1 MKYQGADTIEITKAF
16 QRTVDDYYNKFYR
29 AYINGLTL
37 DKVANF
43 AKQLVLATMIRRN
56 FFDNNQTV
64 GGSIDVL
71 TIASNGKV
79 SWVQKGKNVRDIEL
93 KVTSE
98 ERTVHNL
105 KKPRISDEPEL
116 TFDEWIEK
124 QISLAE
130 KVVNREEKQDD
141 EDSKDEISFKEW
153 INQQIKSAEEIVKRN
168 E

>member
-1 MKYQGADTIEITKAF
+1 MKYQGTDTIEITKAF

-79 SWVQKGKNVRDIEL
+79 PWMQKGKNVRDIEL

-105 KKPRISDEPEL
+105 KKPRISDELEL